1 MADERRWCCSHYTCN
16 MKQHR
21 ITFTWFP
28 AGLCNFQLFSNIRVG
43 LTIGVLVEIHT
54 SRETFILFKVYT
66 GNRVTV
72 ENFSNFF
79 VERAVN
85 VIVSL
90 LTFFLF
96 FRRFENV
103 GTIKLCNGLCI
114 VSSCFE

>member
-1 MADERRWCCSHYTCN
+1 M
-16 MKQHR
+16 QHEA
-21 ITFTWFP
+21 TSNYFHVVPSTTLQFP
-28 AGLCNFQLFSNIRVG
+28 AFSDIRVG
-43 LTIGVLVEIHT
+43 LTIGVLVETHP

-79 VERAVN
+79 VERVVN

-96 FRRFENV
+96 FRRFGNV